1 MLSDTQCWL
10 LIVFLGLCG
19 LSLYKKQ
26 TEPMMDYNNPNVVG
40 TSGMDTLVPVPFF
53 LKYGYPFYRP
63 QYVPPEWFYDMP
75 SYGPIARPW
84 GPGGRYTLP
93 QRRSF

>member
-1 MLSDTQCWL
+1 MISTPQCWL
-10 LIVFLGLCG
+10 LTIFIGLCG
-19 LSLYKKQ
+19 LALYKKSI
-26 TEPMMDYNNPNVVG
+26 EPMMDYTNPNVVG

-84 GPGGRYTLP
+84 GPGGRYRLP
-93 QRRSF
+93 QQTPF